1 MVEEKD
7 TQEPRMAPANEL
19 SGGQASEMQ
28 EGAATSN
35 ANAGA
40 AILRAEPPKDFKWE
54 EYGEAEDEYSP
65 KDREDLSRLYEQ
77 SITPL
82 EKGQIVK
89 GKVIAITDK
98 DVVLDIGYKANG
110 IIPRNEFKDLKDL
123 KVGDEVYVY
132 VESLED
138 EKGQLKLSYKKARK
152 EKAWENIVDAYES
165 GKIIQGYVES
175 RTKGGMAVNI
185 GGLYAFLPGSQ
196 LDVKPIKDYDAFVGQ
211 TMDLKVVKLN
221 KPFRNIVVSHKAI
234 IEEELE
240 KRKRELL
247 SRLKVGEVL
256 EGEVRNIT
264 SFGVFV
270 DLNGI
275 SGMIHIGDLTWHNIS
290 HPSESGIKEGDKIKV
305 VVLDYDLSKNRVSL
319 GHKQLE
325 SPPWERLPEDFG
337 VGTRIKGKVVRV
349 EDYGAYVEVLPG
361 VQGLL
366 HVNDMTW
373 ASTPEPAHAYVK
385 VGDEIEVEVLEIDRE
400 SRRLKLTRKPFLPN
414 PWENIEERYPNRSKH
429 KGIVRR
435 ITPHGLIIELEEGLE
450 GYLHVS
456 DLSYVK
462 YYTHPREFAQPGDEV
477 EVVVIDIDPEKRQIR
492 LGHKQLEESTWEEL
506 KAEFQQGAI
515 YEGKVIRIMEEGAVV
530 EFAHGVQVFCPRN
543 RLIKENRTYPKEGET
558 LPFLIEEVN
567 SEDHRIYIS
576 HVAAWRTKRRKER
589 SMAAEEERQQQK
601 EIEDTLRKIRKKA
614 RRSTLEEELDELE
627 DIKKL
632 LGGAPDETETNN
644 KDQESGEEL
653 TDEPEKE

>member
-7 TQEPRMAPANEL
+7 MLEPQTPEEAAPAQAAESNE
-19 SGGQASEMQ
+19 APD
-28 EGAATSN
+28 APAT
-35 ANAGA
+35 GVV
-40 AILRAEPPKDFKWE
+40 IQRAEPDEEFDWE
-54 EYGEAEDEYSP
+54 KYGEADDEYSP
-65 KDREDLSRLYEQ
+65 EDREALSKMYEQ
-77 SITPL
+77 SIEAL

-89 GKVIAITDK
+89 GKVIAVTDK

-110 IIPRNEFKDLKDL
+110 IIPLNEFKDLKDI
-123 KVGDEVYVY
+123 KEGDEVYVY

-152 EKAWENIVDAYES
+152 EKAWEEIVEAYET

-275 SGMIHIGDLTWHNIS
+275 SGMIHIGDLTWQNIS

-305 VVLDYDLSKNRVSL
+305 VVLDYNLDKNRVSL
-319 GHKQLE
+319 GRKQLE
-325 SPPWERLPEDFG
+325 TPPWERLPEDFG
-337 VGTRIKGKVVRV
+337 VGSRVKGKVVRV
-349 EDYGAYVEVLPG
+349 EDYGAHVEVFPG

-366 HVNDMTW
+366 HVNDMSW
-373 ASTPEPAHAYVK
+373 ASTPKPAHEYVK
-385 VGDEIEVEVLEIDRE
+385 VGDEIEVEVTEIDRE
-400 SRRLKLTRKPFLPN
+400 SRRLRLSRKPFVPN
-414 PWENIEERYPNRSKH
+414 PWEGIEERYPVGSKH
-429 KGIVRR
+429 KGVVRR
-435 ITPHGLIIELEEGLE
+435 ITPYGLIIELEEGVE

-456 DLSYVK
+456 DLSHLK
-462 YYTHPREFAQPGDEV
+462 YYAHPREFARPGDEV
-477 EVVVIDIDPEKRQIR
+477 EVVILEVNPEKRQLR
-492 LGHKQLEESTWEEL
+492 LGHKQLEDATWEQIE
-506 KAEFQQGAI
+506 AEFQKGEI
-515 YEGKVIRIMEEGAVV
+515 YEGKILRFTEEGAVV
-530 EFAHGVQVFCPRN
+530 ELPHGLQVFCPRN
-543 RLIKENRTYPKEGET
+543 RLMKEDRTYPKEGET
-558 LPFLIEEVN
+558 LPFLVEDI
-567 SEDHRIYIS
+567 SHDDHRVFIS
-576 HVAAWRTKRRKER
+576 HSAVWRSKQRRQR
-589 SMAAEEERQQQK
+589 AMADEQSRQEQREVEE
-601 EIEDTLRKIRKKA
+601 TLRRMRKKT
-614 RRSTLEEELDELE
+614 RRTTVEEELEELE

-632 LGGAPDETETNN
+632 LGESSDDTTPDEEAADTADSE
-644 KDQESGEEL
+644 DSA
-653 TDEPEKE
+653 DAPEA